1 MRWHADDPVRN
12 AVLADLVDL
21 EHQLLDPEVR
31 ADIDRV
37 RSLLH
42 DEFEEVGASGRHWH
56 KDAILD
62 VLADHPGVGFET
74 SQVDAQFVSHDA
86 VLITYAVRTLDDE
99 HAVSRRSSLWVR
111 DHLDRWSL
119 RYHQGTKVG

>member
-12 AVLADLVDL
+12 AVLSDLVEL
-21 EHQLLDPEVR
+21 EHQLLDPQVR

-37 RSLLH
+37 HGLLH
-42 DEFEEVGASGRHWH
+42 EEFEEVGASGRHWH

-74 SQVDAQFVSHDA
+74 SQVDAQFVTHDA
-86 VLITYAVRTLDDE
+86 VLITYAVRTLDEE
-99 HAVSRRSSLWVR
+99 HAVSRRSSLWIR
-111 DHLDRWSL
+111 DSQDVWRL
-119 RYHQGTKVG
+119 RYHQGTRVA